1 MMQSTV
7 PALVIR
13 RTFAASPQRV
23 YEAWTNP
30 ELAKQFLCPAGVTI
44 GEVKMD
50 VRPGGAYTIEMLHD
64 DHEPFVAYGTYEDV
78 VPGSRLIMSWRWQ
91 EDNPA
96 EEHETRLT
104 VEFNPH
110 GAGTELVLTH
120 ENLAS
125 LESRASHEHGWTTLL
140 EKFDTLR

>member
-1 MMQSTV
+1 MMQTTV

-13 RTFAASPQRV
+13 RTYAASPQRV

-50 VRPGGAYTIEMLHD
+50 VRPGGTYKIEMLHD
-64 DHEPFVAYGTYEDV
+64 EHEPYVAYGTYEEV
-78 VPGSRLIMSWRWQ
+78 VPASRLVMTWRW
-91 EDNPA
+91 EEENPA
-96 EEHETRLT
+96 EEHETLLT
-104 VEFNPH
+104 IEFKAH
-110 GAGTELVLTH
+110 GSGTELILTH

-125 LESRASHEHGWTTLL
+125 LESRATHEQGWTSML
-140 EKFDTLR
+140 EKLDDLR

>member
-1 MMQSTV
+1 MMQTTV

-13 RTFAASPQRV
+13 RTFAAAPQRV

-30 ELAKQFLCPAGVTI
+30 DLAKEFLCPAGVTV

-50 VRPGGAYTIEMLHD
+50 VRPGGAYKIEMLH
-64 DHEPFVAYGTYEDV
+64 ENNETFVAYGTYTEV
-78 VPGSRLIMSWRWQ
+78 VPASRLVMRWKWQ

-96 EEHETRLT
+96 DEHETRLT
-104 VEFNPH
+104 LEFLPH
-110 GAGTELVLTH
+110 GSGTQLILTH

-125 LESRASHEHGWTTLL
+125 PESRENHEHGWTTLL
-140 EKFDTLR
+140 EKLDALR

>member
-1 MMQSTV
+1 MMQTTV

-13 RTFAASPQRV
+13 RTYAASPQRV

-30 ELAKQFLCPAGVTI
+30 ELAKQFLCPADVTI

-50 VRPGGAYTIEMLHD
+50 VRVGGTFKIEMLHED
-64 DHEPFVAYGTYEDV
+64 REAFVALGVYKEV
-78 VPGSRLIMSWRWQ
+78 VPASRLVMTWRWE

-96 EEHETRLT
+96 DEHETLLT
-104 VEFNPH
+104 LEFNPH
-110 GAGTELVLTH
+110 GSGTELVLTH

-125 LESRASHEHGWTTLL
+125 LESRTNHEHGWSTLL
-140 EKFDTLR
+140 EKLDALR